1 MAHPPPLPEAGPA
14 RAAHAERAAHAARAS
29 AAAESLRARGAQAPV
44 ALTKPTSNLFR
55 HRQRSARLRLD
66 LTPLNHVIGADPEAG
81 WVEAEGLTRYED
93 LVAWTLPRGLM
104 PAVVPQLKTIT
115 VGGAVAGVGIE
126 ATSFRHGLVHET
138 MSALEVLL
146 PHGETVW
153 CTADNEHA
161 DLFHGF
167 PNAYGT
173 LGYALSVRLRTLP
186 TKPFVRVQHQRF
198 SDPGAFFD
206 ALAQACADNSPDNA
220 GSDAPDFVDGVLFGP
235 HEQVLS
241 VARFVPQAEHP
252 SDYTWL
258 DIYHESLRQRD
269 EDTLTAAGYLWR
281 WDTDWFWCSRRFG
294 LQHRWLRRLVGKGHL
309 NSRTY
314 TRWMRWNARWRA
326 TERLDHLLGRRHES
340 VVQDVD
346 IPIANAPAFL
356 EFLQREIGIWPV
368 WICPVRGSDPPRFP
382 LYPLPAGLCVN
393 FGFWDVVALRDAQ
406 APGELNRRVE
416 DAVLRLGGIKSLYS
430 DVSFSRDTFDRAYGM
445 DTYARLKARYDPLGR
460 APHLFDKCVRR
471 A

>member
-1 MAHPPPLPEAGPA
+1 MSTPSMPQA
-14 RAAHAERAAHAARAS
+14 RAAREAQRAHAARVRAV
-29 AAAESLRARGAQAPV
+29 AERLRQDPSRKPL
-44 ALTKPTSNLFR
+44 ALDKRTSNLFR
-55 HRQRSARLRLD
+55 HRQRAARQRLD
-66 LTPLNHVIGADPEAG
+66 LSGLNQVLGADTQAG
-81 WVEAEGLTRYED
+81 WVDAEGMLTYED
-93 LVAWTLPRGLM
+93 LVAWTLPRGAM

-115 VGGAVAGVGIE
+115 VGGALAGVGIE

-146 PHGETVW
+146 PSGEVVH

-173 LGYALSVRLRTLP
+173 LGYALSARLRTLP
-186 TKPFVRVQHQRF
+186 TQPFVHVHHQRF
-198 SDPGAFFD
+198 DDPRAFFD
-206 ALAQACADNSPDNA
+206 ALAAACAPLPA
-220 GSDAPDFVDGVLFGP
+220 GVGPDFVDGVLFGP
-235 HEQVLS
+235 REQVLS
-241 VARFVPQAEHP
+241 LARFVPEAARA

-258 DIYHESLRQRD
+258 DVYHESLRRRE
-269 EDTLTAAGYLWR
+269 EDTLTTAGYLWR

-294 LQHRWLRRLVGKGHL
+294 LQRRWLRHLLGRRYL

-326 TERLDHLLGRRHES
+326 TQRLDRLLGQRHES

-346 IPIANAPAFL
+346 IPLAGAVAFA
-356 EFLQREIGIWPV
+356 EFLRSEVGIWPV
-368 WICPVRGSDPPRFP
+368 WVCPVRGSAPPRFP

-393 FGFWDVVALRDAQ
+393 FGFWDVVPVRAGQSPDHV
-406 APGELNRRVE
+406 NRRVE

-430 DVSFSRDTFDRAYGM
+430 DAFFTREVFDRTYGM
-445 DTYARLKARYDPLGR
+445 DSYERLKARYDPQGR
-460 APHLFDKCVRR
+460 APHLFDKCVRG